1 MLARAARTALHGR
14 RLPLARGPPLA
25 ALAMRRSLPLS
36 TSPQVDGHEV
46 AGEKTY
52 EEGLEQL
59 DVMRLAEA
67 VKLFAK
73 AAEAGHAGGNF
84 YLGLAYDGLLGE
96 DARGE
101 PPVEGDPEAAA
112 RCYLRAGEA
121 GHTEAMLNLS
131 LCYRNGEGVPRNTAE
146 AFKWVER
153 GAEAGSDR
161 AQFNAGVALDPEQ
174 PPWGVPG
181 ETGPNAMLPKDPTRA
196 VAFYR
201 QAVEQGHAKV
211 AKATAH
217 RTSTAAARLAPSLTP
232 RMIACRAGAGQPR
245 HLPLHGR
252 RLRRGQGRRDRAV
265 ARGGGGGRG
274 PGGDL
279 PEE

>member
-1 MLARAARTALHGR
+1 MLARAARCTVLHGR

-201 QAVEQGHAKV
+201 QAVEQGHAKAQV
-211 AKATAH
+211 NLGICLFTGVGCVEDK
-217 RTSTAAARLAPSLTP
+217 AAAIELWREAAEEGVGQAEICLRNS
-232 RMIACRAGAGQPR
+232 GA
-245 HLPLHGR
+245 
-252 RLRRGQGRRDRAV
+252 
-265 ARGGGGGRG
+265 
-274 PGGDL
+274 DL
-279 PEE
+279 SPQES